1 MYVTLCSE
9 VCKKKKATQVVFL
22 ANNQIRTNLISSTK
36 MINFVDFVPCMN
48 LNEVEQKE
56 KKSTKATWNLRENVL
71 INKGVKYCIQLMNAE
86 HTT

>member
-1 MYVTLCSE
+1 
-9 VCKKKKATQVVFL
+9 
-22 ANNQIRTNLISSTK
+22 

-71 INKGVKYCIQLMNAE
+71 INKDVKYCIQLMNAE